1 MSAYFPKYVIEYC
14 FFLVV
19 LIWNGHSSNMMEN
32 QKIMFA
38 IMVAVIAS
46 VVTGVTAASLTPT
59 PAYAAQPQHCSK
71 SAGDCF
77 PSEVQCEKRSPGKS
91 GAAQC

>member
-1 MSAYFPKYVIEYC
+1 
-14 FFLVV
+14 
-19 LIWNGHSSNMMEN
+19 MEN

-59 PAYAAQPQHCSK
+59 PAHTAQPQHCSK
-71 SAGDCF
+71 SSGDCF
-77 PSEVQCEKRSPGKS
+77 SSKVQCEKRSPGKS